1 MIHHVGVGQLGDDQ
15 QWPGRPPPARGQAGP
30 GQVVPDEVLLTVG
43 GQQRAVPAGLGF
55 PGHQAAAV
63 GRHYTIFTCADV
75 EPGPE
80 RGKFQPA

>member
-1 MIHHVGVGQLGDDQ
+1 
-15 QWPGRPPPARGQAGP
+15 
-30 GQVVPDEVLLTVG
+30 VLLTVG
-43 GQQRAVPAGLGF
+43 GQQRAVPASLNF

-80 RGKFQPA
+80 R